1 MDPTPVISVR
11 GLRKSYG
18 DREVV
23 RSVSF
28 DVAAGECF
36 GLLGHN
42 GAGKTTTIE
51 ILEGYL
57 PRDGGSVSVL
67 GSDPSDPTGEWRSR
81 VGIVLQ
87 DMDVFPT
94 LTVAETVR
102 MFADLYPAP
111 RGVSET
117 IDLVGLGGVASTRVG
132 SLSGGETRRL
142 DVALGLVGDPE
153 LLFLDEPTTG
163 LDPAARR
170 EAWTMIEALK
180 ASGITIVLTT
190 HYMDEAEVLA
200 DHLVILDD
208 VVFFLGASALF
219 GSDSL
224 GGDTL
229 WVPNTRS
236 WGLTCD
242 DAGRCRSLVF
252 CILYRFLGALAR
264 LALRSGR
271 SKDLEIVVLRHQ
283 LAVLRRQIDRPVLT
297 DDDRSLLGAIAAAL
311 PRRLREGWIVTPDT
325 LLRWHRRRV
334 ARHWTQP
341 TPPGRPPISSG
352 LRQLVL
358 RLANENPTWGYP
370 NTRRTLWPRPQPRS
384 VDDLAD
390 PQDRRHRPRTRARIG
405 DLVGVPALP
414 SRRRL

>member
-1 MDPTPVISVR
+1 MNSHSQTQPRSPLASTDAAPAISVSD
-11 GLRKSYG
+11 LRKSYG

-23 RSVSF
+23 RGVSF

-51 ILEGYL
+51 MLEGYL

-67 GSDPSDPTGEWRSR
+67 GNDPAEPTTDWRSR
-81 VGIVLQ
+81 IGIVLQ

-117 IDLVGLGGVASTRVG
+117 IDLVGLGGVVSTRVG
-132 SLSGGETRRL
+132 SLSGGEKRRL

-180 ASGITIVLTT
+180 SSGVTIVLTT

-208 VVFFLGASALF
+208 GVVAAEGTFAQLLARHDAATTISFRLPA
-219 GSDSL
+219 
-224 GGDTL
+224 DT
-229 WVPNTRS
+229 
-236 WGLTCD
+236 GLAD
-242 DAGRCRSLVF
+242 H
-252 CILYRFLGALAR
+252 ALALLGSVEIGVRVDGHLAEFSTAQPQRDLR
-264 LALRSGR
+264 LLLGWAHEQAVTLN
-271 SKDLEIVVLRHQ
+271 DLEVRRSSLEDLFLR
-283 LAVLRRQIDRPVLT
+283 I
-297 DDDRSLLGAIAAAL
+297 RS
-311 PRRLREGWIVTPDT
+311 
-325 LLRWHRRRV
+325 
-334 ARHWTQP
+334 
-341 TPPGRPPISSG
+341 
-352 LRQLVL
+352 
-358 RLANENPTWGYP
+358 
-370 NTRRTLWPRPQPRS
+370 
-384 VDDLAD
+384 DDLATAGSAVD
-390 PQDRRHRPRTRARIG
+390 SDGEVPR
-405 DLVGVPALP
+405 
-414 SRRRL
+414 

>member
-23 RSVSF
+23 RDVSF

-67 GSDPSDPTGEWRSR
+67 GSDPSVPTGEWRSR

-102 MFADLYPAP
+102 MFADLYPSP
-111 RGVSET
+111 RGVRET
-117 IDLVGLGGVASTRVG
+117 IELVDLSGVASTRVG
-132 SLSGGETRRL
+132 SLSGGEKRRL

-180 ASGITIVLTT
+180 TSGVTIVLTT

-200 DHLVILDD
+200 DRLVILDHG
-208 VVFFLGASALF
+208 VVAAEGTFTEL
-219 GSDSL
+219 
-224 GGDTL
+224 
-229 WVPNTRS
+229 
-236 WGLTCD
+236 
-242 DAGRCRSLVF
+242 
-252 CILYRFLGALAR
+252 LAR
-264 LALRSGR
+264 HDAATTISFRLPADGGRADHALTMLGSIDASVRVDGHLAEFSTARPQRDLHLLLGWAHEQAVTLN
-271 SKDLEIVVLRHQ
+271 DLEVRRSSLEDLFLR
-283 LAVLRRQIDRPVLT
+283 I
-297 DDDRSLLGAIAAAL
+297 RS
-311 PRRLREGWIVTPDT
+311 
-325 LLRWHRRRV
+325 
-334 ARHWTQP
+334 
-341 TPPGRPPISSG
+341 
-352 LRQLVL
+352 
-358 RLANENPTWGYP
+358 
-370 NTRRTLWPRPQPRS
+370 
-384 VDDLAD
+384 DDLATAGSAVD
-390 PQDRRHRPRTRARIG
+390 SDGEVPR
-405 DLVGVPALP
+405 
-414 SRRRL
+414 